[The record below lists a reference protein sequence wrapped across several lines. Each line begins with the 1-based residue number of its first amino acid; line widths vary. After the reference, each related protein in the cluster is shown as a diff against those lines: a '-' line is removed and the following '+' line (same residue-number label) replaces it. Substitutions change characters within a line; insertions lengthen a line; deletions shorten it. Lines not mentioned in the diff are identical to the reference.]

1 MVDVEPEE
9 WLDDRPSPVAKKI
22 FSFVFFDARQKR
34 DTNKFFRRGKF
45 RNWNSN
51 RVRIDF
57 FLNCFIVAV
66 LKKKGY
72 YKN

>member
-45 RNWNSN
+45 RNW
-51 RVRIDF
+51 IH
-57 FLNCFIVAV
+57 
-66 LKKKGY
+66 
-72 YKN
+72 